1 MQRRRAFSGLGEC
14 SRRAPRSRATGAAL
28 GTVSAARVAPSGFEP
43 RTPASAAH
51 FARLSKSRFICRLV
65 PLASRPLESGA
76 PSRRPLPWGRRGP
89 WRGEGGTPAR
99 RSRARGGPIGPLLA
113 KTTTPRRSKSGEPS
127 ARVFLDAR
135 RMRRRH
141 PNVRRSAD
149 HSASRA
155 AHSSPRGALAAQQN
169 TRAHST

>member
-14 SRRAPRSRATGAAL
+14 SRRAPARSRATGAAL

-76 PSRRPLPWGRRGP
+76 RRGGHSQAGPP
-89 WRGEGGTPAR
+89 WSVRGGGTAGAL
-99 RSRARGGPIGPLLA
+99 SARGGPNLGPS
-113 KTTTPRRSKSGEPS
+113 RRRRRHGESKSGDNGAVTAARTTDRAGRPNDEAADTAHRKTEPQIS
-127 ARVFLDAR
+127 A
-135 RMRRRH
+135 
-141 PNVRRSAD
+141 
-149 HSASRA
+149 
-155 AHSSPRGALAAQQN
+155 GALALSPTLAL
-169 TRAHST
+169 HSL